1 MKKLLTAILLG
12 AFAVSA
18 SAQYL
23 IYNYKASF
31 KRVDPVYQKVS
42 YAFNSYSSTAKDFT
56 GYFDTFRV
64 ASDSLNGYL
73 IIPAC
78 DDCLT
83 EEVAENYGWADF
95 GSGDDDEYAADAPT
109 LLVTRKGDKLY
120 KAVWL
125 IDDDV
130 IVDAAMFNKGV
141 ALRIPNGADNL
152 AGKPSSIKKIKTAW
166 GILAYGINNVIED
179 EQHITMKRI
188 ESEQSTS
195 YGFLGYQSL
204 GGLIESAGF
213 GSVSV
218 ITNDGST
225 TIGFCGNTVIPGT
238 QCIAVNKIS
247 GSMVGWF
254 DYVGLCDAP
263 PMFDICDYTGI
274 AEAPIS
280 GTWSLSINKSFST
293 KYGSNFDT
301 AAAALAAKLG
311 ASSADDVYL
320 GNDAK

>member
-42 YAFNSYSSTAKDFT
+42 YAFDSYSSTKKDFT
-56 GYFDTFRV
+56 GYFDTFQV

-83 EEVAENYGWADF
+83 PADAAAFGWDDF
-95 GSGDDDEYAADAPT
+95 GSGDDTSYTAADPT

-120 KAVWL
+120 KTVWYF
-125 IDDDV
+125 DNSV
-130 IVDAAMFNKGV
+130 YVDAAMFNKGV
-141 ALRIPNGADNL
+141 ALRIPTGGDTL
-152 AGKPSSIKKIKTAW
+152 AGTPSSIKKIKTAW
-166 GILAYGINNVIED
+166 GILSYSINNTLNTTQTIS
-179 EQHITMKRI
+179 MKGM
-188 ESEQSTS
+188 TS
-195 YGFLGYQSL
+195 NQTTTYGFLGYQSM
-204 GGLIESAGF
+204 GGSIDSTGF

-247 GSMVGWF
+247 GSIVGGF
-254 DYVGLCDAP
+254 GYAGLCAAP
-263 PMFDICDYTGI
+263 PMFDICDYTGVGG
-274 AEAPIS
+274 APIS
-280 GTWSLSINKSFST
+280 GTWSLSINKSLST
-293 KYGSNFDT
+293 KFGDNYAT

-311 ASSADDVYL
+311 ASSPAETFDGD
-320 GNDAK
+320 